1 MALKTT
7 LPGIPECDR
16 PYEKLELYGA
26 SSLSDSE
33 LLAVILRS
41 GTKDMNVVDV
51 AKELLF
57 AFDGKLKNV
66 CGAGVGELLAVK
78 GIGRV
83 KAIQLK
89 AAGEMALR
97 IEREFKWM
105 AETGGDVEKIG
116 EFFVQELWNEP
127 GEVFSMVMLDKRL
140 RIIGYRVVSRGILD
154 RTIVHPREIF
164 QPAVKE
170 LAYAVVVAH
179 NHPSGDTTPSR
190 EDISLTARLKQAG
203 DIMGITLLDHIIV
216 GRKQF
221 SSFKELGI
229 MDRFESLRFDK
240 AV

>member
-1 MALKTT
+1 
-7 LPGIPECDR
+7 
-16 PYEKLELYGA
+16 
-26 SSLSDSE
+26 
-33 LLAVILRS
+33 
-41 GTKDMNVVDV
+41 
-51 AKELLF
+51 
-57 AFDGKLKNV
+57 
-66 CGAGVGELLAVK
+66 
-78 GIGRV
+78 
-83 KAIQLK
+83 
-89 AAGEMALR
+89 
-97 IEREFKWM
+97 M